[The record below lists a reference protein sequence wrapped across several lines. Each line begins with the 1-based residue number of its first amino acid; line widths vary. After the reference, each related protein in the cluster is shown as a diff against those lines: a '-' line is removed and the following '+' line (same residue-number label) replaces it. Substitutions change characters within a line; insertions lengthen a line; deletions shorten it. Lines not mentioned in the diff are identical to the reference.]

1 MMPNSPFM
9 QVPDRRRTT
18 MTNRSRSRFLD
29 GPMALA
35 RLVAVLA
42 LVPVAMAAFTM
53 TTSQSTSGGA
63 CAIVGSR
70 IYSFFGYLA
79 NTGTTKFVDY
89 VNGAYSVDLIKTVA
103 AGRATGLTT
112 HGTMN
117 SSIAGVINPATLV
130 VNQKVYIAGG
140 LVVLNKTSED
150 DFANKVMYQFD
161 PSSGSTKRMS
171 FDVPVGYKHSVPGTT
186 VSAGDSPKKLAMFLY
201 GGTDTSSGKTK
212 DLNWLETIT
221 EQGVAAN
228 TNSTSGPSPRRLA
241 SMSRYNSTHHLLSG
255 GFNSDGSF
263 LDDVWTLDDATATW
277 TKVGIKLYHG
287 RYQHRTVYFKD
298 RYVIHIGGYQ
308 VAKPYTLVE
317 YIDTAGS
324 SIPVAGTISNPSS
337 GPTSLTGGCAA
348 IVDNTIAYL
357 GGLTTTTSGDDNESA
372 APFMSML
379 AVNEV
384 KPGSLSFQWVTGSS
398 STSSGS
404 GSNSTSSTTGGS
416 TSGGSSSDVQLGP
429 LSFSSGTV
437 AGATLG
443 VLAVAVLILI
453 FTRHRILAWC
463 HNRVKKPLLTP
474 APPPPPPPP
483 AATTPP
489 TMTPVAVAMTGGSM
503 MAPTYPPPA
512 ATMSPQPTGAMPQQ
526 PMPQQPAGTLNDH
539 RLSMYSTATSTSQPT
554 AGWVPG
560 PSFPSLPSS
569 NGTAPYPPA
578 YPPTMSP
585 PPSYPPTVA
594 SPYPPTTM
602 PTMGSPYPTTT
613 TMPTASSSPYPPTSG
628 PLPTSGLPPGP
639 SMMAAYPPTTV
650 PTVTPVAMPSVA
662 TGPVATTAPSTSPQL
677 ASSPPKAQP
686 AGQVEEGPIYLPTGP
701 ARPAGRPAQPANQE
715 TLYLA

>member
-1 MMPNSPFM
+1 
-9 QVPDRRRTT
+9 
-18 MTNRSRSRFLD
+18 
-29 GPMALA
+29 MALA

-70 IYSFFGYLA
+70 MYSFFGYLA
-79 NTGTTKFVDY
+79 NSGTAKFVDY

-117 SSIAGVINPATLV
+117 SSIAGVINPVTLV
-130 VNQKVYIAGG
+130 VNQKVLIAGG
-140 LVVLNKTSED
+140 LVVYNKSSDD
-150 DFANKVMYQFD
+150 DFANTVMYQFD
-161 PSSGSTKRMS
+161 PSSGSTKRLA
-171 FDVPVGYKHSVPGTT
+171 FGVPVGYKHSVPGTT

-221 EQGVAAN
+221 DQGVTAN

-263 LDDVWTLDDATATW
+263 LDDVWTLEDATTTW

-287 RYQHRTVYFKD
+287 RYQHRTVYYKD

-337 GPTSLTGGCAA
+337 GPTSLTGGCTA

-357 GGLTTTTSGDDNESA
+357 GGLTTTASGDDNESA

-429 LSFSSGTV
+429 LSFSSGAV

-453 FTRHRILAWC
+453 FTRRRILAWC
-463 HNRVKKPLLTP
+463 HNRVKKPLL
-474 APPPPPPPP
+474 APSAPPPPPPP
-483 AATTPP
+483 AAAAPP
-489 TMTPVAVAMTGGSM
+489 TMAPVAVAMTGGSM

-512 ATMSPQPTGAMPQQ
+512 ATMSPQPTGTMPPQ
-526 PMPQQPAGTLNDH
+526 PTGPINDH
-539 RLSMYSTATSTSQPT
+539 RLSVYSTATGTSQPNA

-569 NGTAPYPPA
+569 NGAAPYPPS

-585 PPSYPPTVA
+585 PPSYPPTMA
-594 SPYPPTTM
+594 SPYPPSAM
-602 PTMGSPYPTTT
+602 PTMASPYPTTT
-613 TMPTASSSPYPPTSG
+613 TMPMNASPYPPTSG
-628 PLPTSGLPPGP
+628 PIPTSGTAPGP
-639 SMMAAYPPTTV
+639 STMAAYPPTTM
-650 PTVTPVAMPSVA
+650 PTVTPVAMPTA
-662 TGPVATTAPSTSPQL
+662 GTGPAATTAPGTSPPL
-677 ASSPPKAQP
+677 ASPPPKTHP
-686 AGQVEEGPIYLPTGP
+686 AGQVEESPIYLPTGP
-701 ARPAGRPAQPANQE
+701 ARPAAGRPAQPVQGE

>member
-1 MMPNSPFM
+1 
-9 QVPDRRRTT
+9 
-18 MTNRSRSRFLD
+18 MTNRSRSRFFD
-29 GPMALA
+29 GPLALA
-35 RLVAVLA
+35 RLVAVLV
-42 LVPVAMAAFTM
+42 LVPAAMAAFTM

-70 IYSFFGYLA
+70 MYSFFGYLA
-79 NTGTTKFVDY
+79 NAGTTKFVDY

-117 SSIAGVINPATLV
+117 SSIAGVINPVTLV
-130 VNQKVYIAGG
+130 ANQKVLIAGG

-150 DFANKVMYQFD
+150 DFANTVMYQFD
-161 PSSGSTKRMS
+161 PSSGSTKKLA
-171 FDVPVGYKHSVPGTT
+171 FDVQVGYKHSVPGTT

-221 EQGVAAN
+221 EQGVSAN

-263 LDDVWTLDDATATW
+263 LDDVWTLEDATATW

-287 RYQHRTVYFKD
+287 RYQHRTLYFKD

-398 STSSGS
+398 STSGS
-404 GSNSTSSTTGGS
+404 GSTNSTSSDTGGS
-416 TSGGSSSDVQLGP
+416 TSGGKNSDVQLGP
-429 LSFSSGTV
+429 LSFSSGAV

-463 HNRVKKPLLTP
+463 RNRVKKPLLAP
-474 APPPPPPPP
+474 SAPPPPPPPAT
-483 AATTPP
+483 AAPP
-489 TMTPVAVAMTGGSM
+489 TMAPVAVAMTGGSM
-503 MAPTYPPPA
+503 MAPTYPPSA
-512 ATMSPQPTGAMPQQ
+512 ATMSPQPTG
-526 PMPQQPAGTLNDH
+526 TINNH
-539 RLSMYSTATSTSQPT
+539 RLSMYSTATSTSQPN

-569 NGTAPYPPA
+569 NGAAPYPPS
-578 YPPTMSP
+578 YPPTMQSP
-585 PPSYPPTVA
+585 PPSYPPTMA
-594 SPYPPTTM
+594 SPYPPTAM
-602 PTMGSPYPTTT
+602 PTVASPYPTTT
-613 TMPTASSSPYPPTSG
+613 TMPMVSASPYPPTSG
-628 PLPTSGLPPGP
+628 AIPTSGAAPGP
-639 SMMAAYPPTTV
+639 SVMAAHPPTTM
-650 PTVTPVAMPSVA
+650 PTVTPVAMPTPA
-662 TGPVATTAPSTSPQL
+662 TDPAATTTAPSTSPQL
-677 ASSPPKAQP
+677 ASSPPKTQS

-701 ARPAGRPAQPANQE
+701 ARPAGRPARPAQEE